1 MMVKFLISVLLVL
14 SVPYKHK
21 DMNVPEKYS
30 NEDICRLTNTTFKAG
45 EKLTYKIYY
54 NWGLLWMPA
63 GNVTFTVKEKG
74 DQYILKAVGKTYNTY
89 NWFYEVEDYFYS
101 HVDKVNLLPS
111 YAKRDIDEGGFKI
124 LNEINFDQ
132 KAGKAFSYLKVN
144 KKEPQTL
151 KKEFETC
158 MMDILS
164 LVYKLRNLDTKSLK
178 IKDKVVFSMMLDD
191 EIYDLNFEYLGKDSA
206 KKINGMGVFKTF
218 KISPAVIK
226 GRVFDQEERMTI
238 WISDDNAKVPLSI
251 ESPLAI
257 GTVKVILQKHE
268 NLLYPLNKISD

>member
-1 MMVKFLISVLLVL
+1 MIKYLISVLLVL
-14 SVPYKHK
+14 SFPFERG
-21 DMNVPEKYS
+21 DETELNKYS

-74 DQYILKAVGKTYNTY
+74 DQYILKAVGKTYTTY

-132 KAGKAFSYLKVN
+132 KAGKASSYLKVN
-144 KKEPQTL
+144 KKEPQTI
-151 KKEFETC
+151 KKDFENC
-158 MMDILS
+158 MMDMLS
-164 LVYKLRNLDTKSLK
+164 LIYKLRNLDTKSMK
-178 IKDKVVFSMMLDD
+178 IKEKVVFSMMLDD
-191 EIYDLNFEYLGKDSA
+191 EIYDLNFEYLGKDPS
-206 KKINGMGVFKTF
+206 KKVNGMGVFKTF

-226 GRVFDQEERMTI
+226 GRVFDQDQRMTL
-238 WISDDNAKVPLSI
+238 WISDDNSKVPLYV
-251 ESPLAI
+251 ESPLAV